1 MQLQQNSDL
10 IYYCQKFVKMK
21 NIKSLRLVL
30 FVLFSVL
37 YWSCGQKNTRDEISK
52 SFEAD
57 LRNFMLEFTEV
68 TNVSG
73 MGFAFYSDSAGTVML
88 VIGKADNENNIPLEL
103 STHYPIQSTTK
114 MFLSIVT
121 LQLIEEGKL
130 SLESTIDQWVDG
142 VPNNKNITI
151 RHLLQHTSGLNPYQ
165 ANTEFMD
172 EYYSNTEKKY
182 NRDDFINAGL
192 AIPYNTEDFGS
203 HKYSNTNFLVLA
215 NIIETITQHTIGQ
228 EYSQRIFKP
237 VKMSNTYYKPEMSN
251 DTNEIIK
258 CYKNGQPI
266 DLEKINLSS
275 NAAGGIISTLGDMM
289 KFAHWGLDNKY
300 QIPMSSE
307 LIDNFSVDDKTFKYG
322 LGLEVITNMYSTTLL
337 GHAGGN
343 PGFIHEFYFSTET
356 REIIIF
362 FFNEG
367 NPSRG
372 DFDFREELDIILKKY
387 R

>member
-1 MQLQQNSDL
+1 M
-10 IYYCQKFVKMK
+10 KMK
-21 NIKSLRLVL
+21 KFLLLRLVL
-30 FVLFSVL
+30 FVLFTVL
-37 YWSCGQKNTRDEISK
+37 YWSCSQKNTRDEISK

-57 LRNFMLEFTEV
+57 LRDFMLEFIEE
-68 TNVSG
+68 TNVPS
-73 MGFAFYSDSAGTVML
+73 MGFAFYSDTIGTEML
-88 VIGKADNENNIPLEL
+88 AVGKADRENNIPLEL

-121 LQLIEEGKL
+121 LQLVEEGKL

-142 VPNNKNITI
+142 ISTNEHITI

-165 ANTEFMD
+165 ANIEFKD
-172 EYYSNTEKKY
+172 EYYSNTEKKF

-192 AIPYNTEDFGS
+192 AIPYNTENFGS
-203 HKYSNTNFLVLA
+203 HKYANTNFLILA

-228 EYSQRIFKP
+228 VYSQRIFKP

-266 DLEKINLSS
+266 DLEKANFLS

-289 KFAHWGLDNKY
+289 KFANWVLDNKY
-300 QIPMSSE
+300 YIPMSSE
-307 LIDNFSVDDKTFKYG
+307 LIDNFTVDDKTFKYG

-356 REIIIF
+356 GEIIIF
-362 FFNEG
+362 FFNEW
-367 NPSRG
+367 PSDGG
-372 DFDFREELDIILKKY
+372 DFHFREKLDTILKRY